1 MTALASGPAPAR
13 IEFTTTDSALAIDN
27 LKDVYGTN
35 FKVSGARD
43 GYVFAHSR
51 LDGGSFALDELRVP
65 LDVRVRQDPFNSLIV
80 VLLRAGRFD
89 RECGGIDERFLPG
102 DVFIDAE
109 PSLPSTVRLLHI
121 ELQTTMLD
129 LGVLAQVAAT
139 SSSRAPGPIRFT
151 GYQPVSPAAAAH
163 WRNTTRYLGELLANP
178 EAAAQPLI
186 RGNGARMLAATAL
199 ATFPNTAV
207 MAPSGRDRSDA
218 TSATLRRAVAFIE
231 QHAHSDINLADIAAA
246 ANVSLAPS
254 SSPSAATATPRPWP
268 TCARCGSI
276 KCNASCSPPIRAA
289 TTPSPTSPP
298 AGASTTTAGSPPS
311 TAAPS
316 ASPHTTPCATD
327 SSRARNGSDC
337 ARRVCQRS

>member
-1 MTALASGPAPAR
+1 MTALVSDAPAPGR
-13 IEFTTTDSALAIDN
+13 IEFITTDSALAIDN
-27 LKDVYGTN
+27 LKNVYSTN

-51 LDGGSFALDELRVP
+51 LDGGSFALDDLRVP

-89 RECGGIDERFLPG
+89 RECGGIEERFLPG

-109 PSLPSTVRLLHI
+109 PSQPSTVRLLHI

-151 GYQPVSPAAAAH
+151 GYQPVSAAAAAH
-163 WRNTTRYLGELLANP
+163 WRNTTHYLGELLANP

-186 RGNGARMLAATAL
+186 KGNGARMLAATAL

-218 TSATLRRAVAFIE
+218 TSATVRRVVAFIE
-231 QHAHSDINLADIAAA
+231 QHAYADVSLADIAAA
-246 ANVSLAPS
+246 ANVSL
-254 SSPSAATATPRPWP
+254 
-268 TCARCGSI
+268 
-276 KCNASCSPPIRAA
+276 RAVQFA
-289 TTPSPTSPP
+289 FRRHRDTTPM
-298 AGASTTTAGSPPS
+298 AYLRAVRLDHVHRELLAADPS
-311 TAAPS
+311 GGDTVTHIAARWGFYNHS
-316 ASPHTTPCATD
+316 RFVVQYRRTFGVIPHHTL
-327 SSRARNGSDC
+327 RN
-337 ARRVCQRS
+337 R

>member
-1 MTALASGPAPAR
+1 MTALASGAPAPAR
-13 IEFTTTDSALAIDN
+13 IEFSTTDSALAIDN

-51 LDGGSFALDELRVP
+51 LDGGSFALDDLRVP

-89 RECGGIDERFLPG
+89 RRCGGIDERFLPG

-109 PSLPSTVRLLHI
+109 PSLPSTVHLHHI

-231 QHAHSDINLADIAAA
+231 QHAHADISLADIAAA
-246 ANVSLAPS
+246 ANVSL
-254 SSPSAATATPRPWP
+254 
-268 TCARCGSI
+268 
-276 KCNASCSPPIRAA
+276 RAVQFA
-289 TTPSPTSPP
+289 FRRHRDTTPMAYLRAVRLDQVQRELLAADPSGDDTVTHIAARWGFYNHSRFAAQYRRTFGVSPL
-298 AGASTTTAGSPPS
+298 
-311 TAAPS
+311 
-316 ASPHTTPCATD
+316 HTLR
-327 SSRARNGSDC
+327 SS
-337 ARRVCQRS
+337 